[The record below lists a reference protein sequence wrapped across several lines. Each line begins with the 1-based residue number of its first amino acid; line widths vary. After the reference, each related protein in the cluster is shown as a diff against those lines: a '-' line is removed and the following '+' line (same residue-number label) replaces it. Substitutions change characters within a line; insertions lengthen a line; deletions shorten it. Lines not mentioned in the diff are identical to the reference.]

1 LTIAAQSK
9 SNFLLFFS
17 NIEADLVKLS
27 SASVLTPMQELG
39 VNKSLRLIISNRTE
53 QNFL

>member
-1 LTIAAQSK
+1 
-9 SNFLLFFS
+9 LLHNQNQIFFCFFS

-39 VNKSLRLIISNRTE
+39 VNKSLRLIIQIELSGI
-53 QNFL
+53 FL